1 MTDDTTHPYAW
12 IDLCLD
18 CGFDTRPG
26 EPGSK
31 GVAGQCEWYSVWDY
45 LWQEAGMQSEDEQ
58 LWSSGFLCIGCLE
71 KRLGRELTAED
82 FPDCPI
88 NHQHDLDTPR
98 LAARKKQHKK
108 APIIPATEPKYPVKK
123 LTWWIVRAMQAGAIM
138 DEPPYIDE
146 ESFMGLGAPEWVWMA
161 FQEELKE
168 YFDIPDED
176 SSDEVPSVCPH
187 CAMAGVG
194 TTAEIAVR
202 DEVVGD

>member
-31 GVAGQCEWYSVWDY
+31 GVARQCEWYSVWDY
-45 LWQEAGMQSEDEQ
+45 LWQEAGMPSENEQ

-88 NHQHDLDTPR
+88 NHQHDLTHPGLLQGRSNIRRR
-98 LAARKKQHKK
+98 L
-108 APIIPATEPKYPVKK
+108 
-123 LTWWIVRAMQAGAIM
+123 
-138 DEPPYIDE
+138 
-146 ESFMGLGAPEWVWMA
+146 
-161 FQEELKE
+161 
-168 YFDIPDED
+168 
-176 SSDEVPSVCPH
+176 SSRRLSQN
-187 CAMAGVG
+187 
-194 TTAEIAVR
+194 IQ
-202 DEVVGD
+202 